1 MQRGSNSIGVR
12 RYNERLVLAT
22 IRRLDGASKADLSK
36 LTGLSPQAAVR
47 IVESLEESG
56 RLMRAGRRTGGM
68 GQPSIIYKINPAS
81 GCTVGVEIG
90 RDRLTCVLLDFDG
103 AVLARWTRPVEFP
116 HPDDVIADIHRFT
129 QSELAKLPAEQR
141 EGFLGVG
148 IAMPWF
154 IGEWREELGISG
166 EQARKWDIAHVGD
179 RFRSELQGPV
189 FFEND
194 GNAGALAEL
203 LCGAGLQLQHFLYV
217 HIGKFVGGGLILG
230 GQLHEGRNGNA
241 AALASMP
248 VPGPK
253 GSDVLL
259 HRASLYMIEGKLE
272 QGLDDPECQ
281 AWLDDCAEAL
291 SFAIIGANSLLDLEA
306 VIIGSALNDG
316 MIDALMERIA
326 ARMLADAPRDFFQ
339 PALLRGGNGDVAPA
353 RGAGLL
359 PLFSTY
365 SPNLDALLKSQEVA
379 TADVDASAHSVLES
393 SGI

>member
-1 MQRGSNSIGVR
+1 
-12 RYNERLVLAT
+12 
-22 IRRLDGASKADLSK
+22 
-36 LTGLSPQAAVR
+36 
-47 IVESLEESG
+47 
-56 RLMRAGRRTGGM
+56 
-68 GQPSIIYKINPAS
+68 
-81 GCTVGVEIG
+81 
-90 RDRLTCVLLDFDG
+90 
-103 AVLARWTRPVEFP
+103 
-116 HPDDVIADIHRFT
+116 
-129 QSELAKLPAEQR
+129 
-141 EGFLGVG
+141 
-148 IAMPWF
+148 
-154 IGEWREELGISG
+154 
-166 EQARKWDIAHVGD
+166 
-179 RFRSELQGPV
+179 
-189 FFEND
+189 
-194 GNAGALAEL
+194 
-203 LCGAGLQLQHFLYV
+203 
-217 HIGKFVGGGLILG
+217 
-230 GQLHEGRNGNA
+230 
-241 AALASMP
+241 MP

-259 HRASLYMIEGKLE
+259 HRASLYMIAGKLE

-379 TADVDASAHSVLES
+379 TAEVDASAHSVLES